1 MRARGVRDSGELL
14 CHESRLV
21 FRQVQHKYCSAA
33 SKRLDEASKEN
44 RGTALKTKWKVV
56 IGVGIIAA
64 VAGGMVASVRLR
76 QRGQVTVQTTTAVRG
91 PLASRVTASGEI
103 KPRTYTNLAANA
115 QGRIVALMVAEGQY
129 VHKGQVV
136 AKIESVQAEADLD
149 AQRAN
154 VASAEADAASAEVG
168 LKLQQDNKAIQ
179 EAAIAR
185 TRAQMELSRTN
196 FNRVA
201 ELWEAQ
207 VIARQEY
214 DQRKAEFEQQQ
225 ASLREA
231 ELRLKQMDT
240 QIEQTR
246 AQINSS
252 QRRVAQARAQM
263 NRVAD
268 VLEKFDVIAPLDGV
282 VTNLPVRIGE
292 TVVPGVQ
299 NSAASAVMTIADM
312 SLITAEV
319 KVDETDIVTLKLG
332 QVAEITIDAVPDQI
346 FTGRV
351 IEIGNTAILRSTGAV
366 ASNNTSSNEAKDF
379 KVVIALDNPPAQVRP
394 GLSCT
399 AKITV
404 ATRDDVVK
412 IPIQALTVR
421 QKGDLEQAALEAA
434 AKGVKLAEKD
444 TRGPIDLAAQ
454 ESRREEVVGV
464 FVIKNGVAEFRPVD
478 TGITGATEIEIPR
491 GLEAG
496 DEIMVG
502 PYQTIRS
509 LRPGTKV
516 NIDNRSGVE
525 LQQG

>member
-1 MRARGVRDSGELL
+1 VVVLAAIGGGV
-14 CHESRLV
+14 
-21 FRQVQHKYCSAA
+21 
-33 SKRLDEASKEN
+33 
-44 RGTALKTKWKVV
+44 
-56 IGVGIIAA
+56 
-64 VAGGMVASVRLR
+64 VASIRYR
-76 QRGQVTVQTTTAVRG
+76 QSGQVTVQTTTAVRG
-91 PLASRVTASGEI
+91 TLISQVTASGEI

-115 QGRIVALMVAEGQY
+115 QGRIVELLVAEGQY
-129 VHKGQVV
+129 VKKGQVV
-136 AKIESVQAEADLD
+136 ARVESVQAAADLE

-154 VASAEADAASAEVG
+154 VASVEADAASSEVG
-168 LKLQQDNKAIQ
+168 LRVSDDNMAIQ

-185 TRAQMELSRTN
+185 TRAQMELARVN

-214 DQRKAEFEQQQ
+214 DQKKAEYEQQQ

-231 ELRLKQMDT
+231 ETRLKLIASQRS
-240 QIEQTR
+240 QTM
-246 AQINSS
+246 AQISSS
-252 QRRVAQARAQM
+252 QRRVAQAQAQLK
-263 NRVAD
+263 RQVD
-268 VLEKFDVIAPLDGV
+268 VLAKFDVIAPLDGI

-319 KVDETDIVTLKLG
+319 KVDETDIVTLRLG
-332 QVAEITIDAVPDQI
+332 QATEVTIDAVPDQK
-346 FTGRV
+346 FPGHV

-366 ASNNTSSNEAKDF
+366 AANNTSSNEAKDF
-379 KVVIALDNPPAQVRP
+379 KVVIALDNPPPTVRP

-404 ATRDDVVK
+404 ATRNDIIK

-421 QKGDLEQAALEAA
+421 QKGDLEQAAKEAA
-434 AKGVKLAEKD
+434 QKGVKVAAKD
-444 TRGPIDLAAQ
+444 SRGPIDIAAQ
-454 ESRREEVVGV
+454 EVSREELTGV
-464 FVIKNGVAEFRPVD
+464 FVIKNGVAEFTAVK
-478 TGITGATEIEIPR
+478 TGITGSTDIEITE

-496 DEIMVG
+496 AEIMVG
-502 PYQTIRS
+502 PYQTIRN

-516 NIDNRSGVE
+516 NIDNRTGVE
-525 LQQG
+525 LENKG